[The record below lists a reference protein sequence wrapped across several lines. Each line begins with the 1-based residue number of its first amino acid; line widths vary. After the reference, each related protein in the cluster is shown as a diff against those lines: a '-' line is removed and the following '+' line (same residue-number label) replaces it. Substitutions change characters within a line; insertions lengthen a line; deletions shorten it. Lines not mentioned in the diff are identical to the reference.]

1 MKKEHPNTGKKHALK
16 SPGGRSASIN
26 GRCTQ
31 EVRDYL
37 DASAGSMSDE
47 IERLV
52 IAEIKRKEGGSHE

>member
-1 MKKEHPNTGKKHALK
+1 MKKEHPNTGKKNALK
-16 SPGGRSASIN
+16 SPGGRSAIFN

-31 EVRDYL
+31 QVRDYL

-52 IAEIKRKEGGSHE
+52 LSEIKRKEERNP